1 MQRISFRLIIPF
13 MVFGCGGA
21 TNIVKSPEQ
30 ITENYKKAYIIAT
43 YNSQYIK
50 SKFVVITPFAYII
63 PSDDD
68 AVQHDVIGTTA
79 DVIKKELEN
88 NGIIA
93 EIGKKE
99 HTPVGFD
106 FIVQYYDTWR

>member
-1 MQRISFRLIIPF
+1 
-13 MVFGCGGA
+13 
-21 TNIVKSPEQ
+21 
-30 ITENYKKAYIIAT
+30 
-43 YNSQYIK
+43 
-50 SKFVVITPFAYII
+50 
-63 PSDDD
+63 
-68 AVQHDVIGTTA
+68 VQHDVIGTTA

-106 FIVQYYDTWR
+106 FIVQYYDT